1 MKEIHVTTR
10 IVIAD
15 RLFDGH
21 RLFDG
26 PERTAVVMVDGVIEA
41 VGRSDELTQKYP
53 GAEVDDYAGAT
64 VLPGLIDCHVHS
76 TLPGDGTPPD
86 DAAARDVTDRH
97 ATAAVN
103 LAAHLA
109 AGVTTV
115 RDLGSHEDFLG
126 FEPDPSASPR
136 LLRVG
141 PPITESKGH
150 MHFFGGGSGSSA
162 DAVDRMNR
170 SLALGAFGV
179 KIVGSGGGT
188 VGTVPHETTLTEDFV
203 AAVVEAAHRR
213 DRVVT
218 THALS
223 GEGVRRAITAGSD
236 GVEHLAFMEEDGSS
250 VAAPPADILEMAR
263 EAGTAFGSTLGVN
276 YRYIDLAER
285 GVLDPYELE
294 EQKLKTADYLRGAG
308 QVHAAGVRIVTG
320 SDAGWKLTAFG
331 DFALE
336 PELLVQAGFSEV
348 DALNA
353 ATAAPADYLKL
364 RDLGVLAPRARADL
378 LVVTGD
384 PTTTISDLRNVAAV
398 YLDGVQVVG
407 AR

>member
-1 MKEIHVTTR
+1 MTTR

-21 RLFDG
+21 RLFDSS
-26 PERTAVVMVDGVIEA
+26 ERTAVVTADGVIEA
-41 VGRSDELTQKYP
+41 VGRADELTQKYP
-53 GAEVDDYAGAT
+53 EAAVDDYSGAT

-86 DAAARDVTDRH
+86 DAAARDLRERH
-97 ATAAVN
+97 ATAAAN

-115 RDLGSHEDFLG
+115 RDLGSHEDFLD

-141 PPITESKGH
+141 PPITEIKGH
-150 MHFFGGGSGSSA
+150 MHWFGGASASAA
-162 DAVDRMNR
+162 DAVERMNR
-170 SLALGAFGV
+170 SLDLGAFGV

-188 VGTVPHETTLTEDFV
+188 IGTIPHETTLTEDFV

-218 THALS
+218 THSLS
-223 GEGVRRAITAGSD
+223 AEGVRRAIAAGSD
-236 GVEHLAFMEEDGSS
+236 GVEHLAFMEADGSS

-263 EAGTAFGSTLGVN
+263 KAGTAFGSTLGVN
-276 YRYIDLAER
+276 YRYIDRAER
-285 GVLDPYELE
+285 GELDSWELE
-294 EQKLKTADYLRGAG
+294 EQKARTADYLRGAG
-308 QVHAAGVRIVTG
+308 LVHAAGVRIVTG

-336 PELLVQAGFSEV
+336 PELLVRVGFSEI

-364 RDLGVLAPRARADL
+364 NDLGVLASAARADL
-378 LVVTGD
+378 LVVNGD
-384 PTTTISDLRNVAAV
+384 PTTNICDLRNVAAV
-398 YLDGVQVVG
+398 YRDGVRVVG